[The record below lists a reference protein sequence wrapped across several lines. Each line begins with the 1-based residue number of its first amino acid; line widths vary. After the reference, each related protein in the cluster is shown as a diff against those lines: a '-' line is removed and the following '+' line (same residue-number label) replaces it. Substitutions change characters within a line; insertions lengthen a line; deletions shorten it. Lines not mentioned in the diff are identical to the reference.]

1 MWISKKKYEELVCR
15 LNRLERKVSNMPEE
29 LNKCRDDINDIQRV
43 MEESK
48 LGEITYKSIFDKT
61 ALFFSKS
68 KDSKN
73 YTLIYKDFKEYK
85 ICGLYLN
92 KPQFEI
98 DEKDNNLYTKKIVSP
113 IYTPTGNKP
122 AISELYN
129 LETYNCLMKQI
140 QECNLDK
147 QTKDFLQIAAS
158 RHIVFDYGKI
168 AEFYA
173 HSNNIIQNLMEN
185 SALVIIDFNKAI
197 ELGYVCL
204 KKELSDSYLED
215 YSNDE
220 K

>member
-43 MEESK
+43 MKESK

-98 DEKDNNLYTKKIVSP
+98 DEKDNNLIHVKDYIK
-113 IYTPTGNKP
+113 
-122 AISELYN
+122 
-129 LETYNCLMKQI
+129 
-140 QECNLDK
+140 NLDETINVK
-147 QTKDFLQIAAS
+147 EYIVDLQNQTFI
-158 RHIVFDYGKI
+158 R
-168 AEFYA
+168 
-173 HSNNIIQNLMEN
+173 
-185 SALVIIDFNKAI
+185 
-197 ELGYVCL
+197 
-204 KKELSDSYLED
+204 KK
-215 YSNDE
+215 
-220 K
+220 

>member
-1 MWISKKKYEELVCR
+1 MDLVIENFSADI
-15 LNRLERKVSNMPEE
+15 LNDWEFSV
-29 LNKCRDDINDIQRV
+29 DDIGFPTDTSNAGS
-43 MEESK
+43 EENS
-48 LGEITYKSIFDKT
+48 
-61 ALFFSKS
+61 
-68 KDSKN
+68 
-73 YTLIYKDFKEYK
+73 
-85 ICGLYLN
+85 
-92 KPQFEI
+92 
-98 DEKDNNLYTKKIVSP
+98 NLYTKKIVSP
-113 IYTPTGNKP
+113 IYTPTGCKP
-122 AISELYN
+122 AISDLYN
-129 LETYNCLMKQI
+129 LGRYQYLMKQI
-140 QECNLDK
+140 KGYDLDEQAK
-147 QTKDFLQIAAS
+147 EFLQIAAS

>member
-1 MWISKKKYEELVCR
+1 
-15 LNRLERKVSNMPEE
+15 
-29 LNKCRDDINDIQRV
+29 
-43 MEESK
+43 
-48 LGEITYKSIFDKT
+48 
-61 ALFFSKS
+61 
-68 KDSKN
+68 
-73 YTLIYKDFKEYK
+73 
-85 ICGLYLN
+85 
-92 KPQFEI
+92 
-98 DEKDNNLYTKKIVSP
+98 
-113 IYTPTGNKP
+113 
-122 AISELYN
+122 
-129 LETYNCLMKQI
+129 MKQI

-147 QTKDFLQIAAS
+147 QTKDFFRLQLQGTLF
-158 RHIVFDYGKI
+158 RLWKI